1 MVFDIAMSTKRSHQ
15 PIFDKNKDSATKR
28 LSLFISHGNLCIK
41 YGKSRTALLKKIIG
55 YGNILLGGDSVKIS
69 INVDPELTDTE
80 IIINCGSLT
89 AETESIIAALRMA
102 DNQLTVI
109 KDGETHILDIS
120 KIAYI
125 ETVDRRTF
133 VYTETDCYESKLK
146 LYEMVEKLC
155 SGNFLRISKSC
166 IVRLKYIRSLKA
178 DLDRR
183 IRITLENG
191 EQLIA
196 SRQYADELKKRLGV
210 R

>member
-1 MVFDIAMSTKRSHQ
+1 M
-15 PIFDKNKDSATKR
+15 
-28 LSLFISHGNLCIK
+28 
-41 YGKSRTALLKKIIG
+41 
-55 YGNILLGGDSVKIS
+55 KIS
-69 INVDPELTDTE
+69 INIDPALSETE
-80 IIINCGSLT
+80 VVVNCGALT
-89 AETESIIAALRMA
+89 AETEKIIAALRMA
-102 DNQLTVI
+102 DDKLTVI

-133 VYTETDCYESKLK
+133 VYTESECFESRLK
-146 LYEMVEKLC
+146 LYETEEKLC
-155 SGNFLRISKSC
+155 SVGFLRISKSC

-178 DLDRR
+178 DIDRR

-210 R
+210 F

>member
-1 MVFDIAMSTKRSHQ
+1 M
-15 PIFDKNKDSATKR
+15 
-28 LSLFISHGNLCIK
+28 
-41 YGKSRTALLKKIIG
+41 
-55 YGNILLGGDSVKIS
+55 KIS
-69 INVDPELTDTE
+69 ISIEPEFGETE
-80 IIINCGSLT
+80 VVIKAASLT
-89 AETESIIAALRMA
+89 AEIDKVIAALRMA
-102 DNQLTVI
+102 DDKITVI

-133 VYTETDCYESKLK
+133 VYTETDCFESKLK
-146 LYEMVEKLC
+146 LYETEEKLC
-155 SGNFLRISKSC
+155 SVGFLRISKSC

-178 DLDRR
+178 DIDRK

-210 R
+210 

>member
-1 MVFDIAMSTKRSHQ
+1 M
-15 PIFDKNKDSATKR
+15 
-28 LSLFISHGNLCIK
+28 
-41 YGKSRTALLKKIIG
+41 
-55 YGNILLGGDSVKIS
+55 KIS
-69 INVDPELTDTE
+69 INIDPELADTE

-89 AETESIIAALRMA
+89 AETENIIAALRMA
-102 DNQLTVI
+102 DNQMTVL

-133 VYTETDCYESKLK
+133 VYTEKDCYESKLK
-146 LYEMVEKLC
+146 LYEMDEKLC
-155 SGNFLRISKSC
+155 SGGFLRISKSC

-178 DLDRR
+178 ELDRR
-183 IRITLENG
+183 LRITLENG

-210 R
+210 Y

>member
-1 MVFDIAMSTKRSHQ
+1 MK
-15 PIFDKNKDSATKR
+15 IF
-28 LSLFISHGNLCIK
+28 IH
-41 YGKSRTALLKKIIG
+41 
-55 YGNILLGGDSVKIS
+55 
-69 INVDPELTDTE
+69 INPELSDTE
-80 IIINCGSLT
+80 LTINCSGLT
-89 AETESIIAALRMA
+89 AETEKIIAALRMV

-109 KDGETHILDIS
+109 KDGEAHILDIS

-125 ETVDRRTF
+125 ETVDRRTI
-133 VYTETDCYESKLK
+133 VYTEDDCYESKLK
-146 LYEMVEKLC
+146 LYEMEEKLC
-155 SGNFLRISKSC
+155 SVGFLRISKSC

-210 R
+210 N

>member
-1 MVFDIAMSTKRSHQ
+1 M
-15 PIFDKNKDSATKR
+15 
-28 LSLFISHGNLCIK
+28 
-41 YGKSRTALLKKIIG
+41 
-55 YGNILLGGDSVKIS
+55 KIS
-69 INVDPELTDTE
+69 INIDPQLNDTE
-80 IIINCGSLT
+80 IVINCKSLT
-89 AETESIIAALRMA
+89 AETESLIAALRMA

-125 ETVDRRTF
+125 ETVDRKTF
-133 VYTETDCYESKLK
+133 VYTETDCFESKLK
-146 LYEMVEKLC
+146 LYEMDEKLC
-155 SGNFLRISKSC
+155 AVNFLRISRSC

-178 DLDRR
+178 ELDRR

-210 R
+210 F